1 MRTVVV
7 EKKLKI
13 TVEDVP
19 MKDAVIVFF
28 LLFQLLLT
36 SCQSTPSP
44 ENPIPTE
51 QILEPYVSQQAEET
65 FLPEPEYIPDAPTQP
80 EFDPVVLARTLT
92 LEEQVGQIFLARCPE
107 TEALE
112 DIQTYHLGGYV
123 LFGRDFKNDTP
134 ESVVRKLEEYQS
146 ASSIPLLLAVDEEGG
161 SVTRIS
167 YYPAYRERKFP

>member
-1 MRTVVV
+1 MRTGIV

-19 MKDAVIVFF
+19 MKGAAIVFF

-36 SCQSTPSP
+36 SCQRTPSL
-44 ENPIPTE
+44 ENPTLTE
-51 QILEPYVSQQAEET
+51 QTLEPSVSQQVEET
-65 FLPEPEYIPDAPTQP
+65 FLPEPESMPEPPTQP
-80 EFDPVVLARTLT
+80 EFDPMVLARTLT

-107 TEALE
+107 TEVLE

-134 ESVVRKLEEYQS
+134 ESVIRKLKEYQN
-146 ASSIPLLLAVDEEGG
+146 ASSEKGE
-161 SVTRIS
+161 
-167 YYPAYRERKFP
+167 K